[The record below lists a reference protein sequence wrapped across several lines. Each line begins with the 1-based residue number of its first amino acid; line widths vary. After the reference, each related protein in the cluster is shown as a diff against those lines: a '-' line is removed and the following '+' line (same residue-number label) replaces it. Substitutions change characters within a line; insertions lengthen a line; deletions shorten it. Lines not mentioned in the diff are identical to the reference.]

1 MPQDYNKK
9 KENHKKLEVT
19 SAPKKSV
26 ATLVVDKKKTI
37 HARSQATSLLYRQN
51 IQRRKKVQI
60 KRKERINKRLKNYLQ
75 NRPLMREKNRLLI
88 VDDRTVKN
96 GKRLYSILNPPQ
108 KCSSMLSGSNYSPV
122 IAKEAHLL
130 KLWSLGHTVRTAR

>member
-1 MPQDYNKK
+1 MPQEYNRKK
-9 KENHKKLEVT
+9 KNHKKLEVM
-19 SAPKKSV
+19 SAPKKSA
-26 ATLVVDKKKTI
+26 ATLVVGKKKTI
-37 HARSQATSLLYRQN
+37 HALSQAMSLQYRQN
-51 IQRRKKVQI
+51 IQKRKKAQG
-60 KRKERINKRLKNYLQ
+60 KRKEKKIKRLKNYLQ